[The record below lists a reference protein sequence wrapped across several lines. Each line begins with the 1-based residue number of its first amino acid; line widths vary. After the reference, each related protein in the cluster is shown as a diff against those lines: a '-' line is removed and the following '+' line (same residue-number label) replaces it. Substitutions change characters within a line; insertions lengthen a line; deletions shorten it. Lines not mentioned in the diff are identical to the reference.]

1 MRVGVVHILLEGF
14 ETPPPFS
21 LGFQKYYRTKKD
33 ILVIDPISSQEYS
46 EVTFPIFS
54 PYPTIKK
61 DVHFKKG
68 SYILTSAKVV
78 GVCASNTWYLI
89 P

>member
-1 MRVGVVHILLEGF
+1 MHVGVVHFLLERF
-14 ETPPPFS
+14 ENP
-21 LGFQKYYRTKKD
+21 TKKD